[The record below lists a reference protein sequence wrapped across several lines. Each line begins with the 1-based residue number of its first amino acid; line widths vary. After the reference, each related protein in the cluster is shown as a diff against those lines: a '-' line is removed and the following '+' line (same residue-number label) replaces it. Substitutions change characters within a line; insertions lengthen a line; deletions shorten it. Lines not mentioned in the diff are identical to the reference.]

1 MLNQTQFF
9 WSLPTPQEFCSAVT
23 DAARVKRAIIVNR
36 PKDRSSDHG
45 LREALLYANIPD
57 PLFIDIQDGTNIS
70 NTLAPH
76 FGGVATHASNLAAEK
91 SNHGHAVVL
100 RANSE
105 RAQKHCEKYMAEFI
119 GALPEHEG
127 NIRLVLSFQDPEMKE
142 SVSHEDFAVIV
153 YDGMLHPEEMQAYVS
168 YRMLG
173 RQDFKSTSLIRH
185 LVTEFAS
192 FDVGLAE
199 DLIRMTNEE
208 ILDLPESLTH
218 LLAANE
224 EKWATQSWI
233 RGSASLTCPDE
244 THTLHEWY
252 QAIHTS
258 PLSDKGRDAV
268 HRRYWRACIKAI
280 SPWIEERRHFV
291 VSELYPVLLQLEP
304 SGSFQIPVGSRG
316 DFNNVKIKDLEYND
330 LQYQK
335 KMARDQ
341 NIKLTAR
348 QARAFDICG
357 KARIVRNEI
366 SHTRMP
372 PLASIQDLVLSLEDF
387 VQQI

>member
-1 MLNQTQFF
+1 
-9 WSLPTPQEFCSAVT
+9 
-23 DAARVKRAIIVNR
+23 
-36 PKDRSSDHG
+36 
-45 LREALLYANIPD
+45 
-57 PLFIDIQDGTNIS
+57 
-70 NTLAPH
+70 
-76 FGGVATHASNLAAEK
+76 
-91 SNHGHAVVL
+91 
-100 RANSE
+100 
-105 RAQKHCEKYMAEFI
+105 
-119 GALPEHEG
+119 
-127 NIRLVLSFQDPEMKE
+127 
-142 SVSHEDFAVIV
+142 
-153 YDGMLHPEEMQAYVS
+153 
-168 YRMLG
+168 
-173 RQDFKSTSLIRH
+173 
-185 LVTEFAS
+185 
-192 FDVGLAE
+192 
-199 DLIRMTNEE
+199 MTNEE
-208 ILDLPESLTH
+208 ILALPDSLTH
-218 LLAANE
+218 LLAAKE

-233 RGSASLTCPDE
+233 RGSASLTCPHE

-280 SPWIEERRHFV
+280 SPWIEERRHIV
-291 VSELYPVLLQLEP
+291 VSELQPVLLQLEP
-304 SGSFQIPVGSRG
+304 SGSFQIPVGNKNEFKS
-316 DFNNVKIKDLEYND
+316 VKIKDLEYND

-335 KMARDQ
+335 RMAREQ

>member
-9 WSLPTPQEFCSAVT
+9 WSLPTPQAFCSAVT
-23 DAARVKRAIIVNR
+23 DAAWVKRAIIVNR
-36 PKDRSSDHG
+36 PKDRRSDHG
-45 LREALLYANIPD
+45 LREALHYANIPD

-76 FGGVATHASNLAAEK
+76 FGGVVTHASDLTAEK
-91 SNHGHAVVL
+91 SSHGHAVVL

-105 RAQKHCEKYMAEFI
+105 KSQKHCEKYMMEFI
-119 GALPEHEG
+119 RALPEHDG
-127 NIRLVLSFQDPEMKE
+127 NIRLILSFEDPEMKE
-142 SVSHEDFAVIV
+142 TASHEDFTVIV
-153 YDGMLHPEEMQAYVS
+153 YDGMLRPEEMQAYVS

-173 RQDFKSTSLIRH
+173 RQDFKSTTLIRH

-208 ILDLPESLTH
+208 ILALPDSLTH
-218 LLAANE
+218 LLAAKE
-224 EKWATQSWI
+224 EKWAMQSWI
-233 RGSASLTCPDE
+233 RGSASLTCPHE

-280 SPWIEERRHFV
+280 SPWIEERRHIV
-291 VSELYPVLLQLEP
+291 VSELQPVLLQLEP
-304 SGSFQIPVGSRG
+304 SGSFQIPVGNKNEFKS
-316 DFNNVKIKDLEYND
+316 VKIKDLEYND

-335 KMARDQ
+335 RMAREQ

-348 QARAFDICG
+348 QERAFDICE

-372 PLASIQDLVLSLEDF
+372 PLASIQDLVLSLDDF